1 MKFHRQLPPKQT
13 RRIAARTWSF
23 SLPINGPSR
32 HSTPGFSTRTTTKKL
47 SYAMNA
53 YEGWSTDDK
62 MRQSVEPV
70 QSTGPAS
77 QKGWKRGGVLQAPS
91 AKQGIHLLEFCI
103 DARHKG
109 EKDREI
115 LGGWSFRSGWYPLAM
130 LTRMPSGP
138 RGGFFFRFFSRFFFL
153 FSLFGVHTRGC
164 DALYGEWPSLH
175 KHAHVCKMK
184 KGGGDHLRPPKDTS
198 NGLARKEGYLLE
210 LLARSFARFCV
221 PRWYSFFFVTLLGG
235 GSPRSSTL
243 RHYDF

>member
-138 RGGFFFRFFSRFFFL
+138 RGGFFFSFFLPFFFFFPFL
-153 FSLFGVHTRGC
+153 AYTHGAATHST
-164 DALYGEWPSLH
+164 
-175 KHAHVCKMK
+175 
-184 KGGGDHLRPPKDTS
+184 T
-198 NGLARKEGYLLE
+198 NGRVYINTYTYARWKKEGETICALQRILLT
-210 LLARSFARFCV
+210 V
-221 PRWYSFFFVTLLGG
+221 
-235 GSPRSSTL
+235 
-243 RHYDF
+243 